1 TTAVLVYSP
10 PLIMTYRL
18 ARGEKEKWI
27 SDPTRPVRRAPVK
40 LPATNNRDLIEEHKL
55 TLIGRVTN
63 PKVQKTR
70 ALQGRVRVLINGLK
84 PLEMKLEISTPSG
97 AIKQAEL
104 EYEQLQ
110 KHCFSC
116 LSLSHEVE
124 DCPASMSRVGRD
136 GKAPNP
142 GISQTRT
149 LERLDA
155 EKRRKDQ
162 RKSTHY
168 ASGFGN
174 RGNYEEGSFWEKG
187 RNNNEIMERDWRRE
201 RNFRYDYGTRRDP
214 HSKKDFSLENR
225 RAQFSRSSAKERL
238 SFTRGTPAAS
248 QGASS
253 HESSHTRN
261 TSNSQRS
268 EWRRV
273 TDAGHREPPSRSI
286 LGQNPVTPQ
295 KSPQFEG
302 LAAERATNH
311 SDDRGNELRGRKS
324 ALERLSYS
332 GERVTLLQE
341 GVANVASGRLQE
353 VNGDHNIPSNLKH
366 QRLPEQNPPQGITD
380 RSPIRT
386 LSEDRIHVSL
396 RLGPVF
402 SPEENAATLHKGKR
416 ATAFDD
422 VPLLGNVLNR
432 TTAATSS
439 KRPGQRTN
447 QGVSVKKRRVTKGA
461 NASRRRTPSNSRQTA
476 TTPSTSSTGTQAQT
490 HERRTGPDFQAVPPV
505 GLSGGLALSW
515 KDNVEVDVLLASP
528 NNYLQWKTFFVSY
541 IYGS

>member
-1 TTAVLVYSP
+1 
-10 PLIMTYRL
+10 
-18 ARGEKEKWI
+18 
-27 SDPTRPVRRAPVK
+27 
-40 LPATNNRDLIEEHKL
+40 
-55 TLIGRVTN
+55 
-63 PKVQKTR
+63 
-70 ALQGRVRVLINGLK
+70 QGRVRVLINGLK

-97 AIKQAEL
+97 AIKQVEL
-104 EYEQLQ
+104 EYEKLQ

-124 DCPASMSRVGRD
+124 DCPSSMSRVGRD

-155 EKRRKDQ
+155 EKRRKDL

-174 RGNYEEGSFWEKG
+174 RGSYDEGSFWGKG
-187 RNNNEIMERDWRRE
+187 RNNNEIMERDWCRE

-214 HSKKDFSLENR
+214 HRKEDFSLDK
-225 RAQFSRSSAKERL
+225 RAQYSRTSAKERL

-253 HESSHTRN
+253 HESSHSRN

-295 KSPQFEG
+295 KPQAEG
-302 LAAERATNH
+302 LAAERAANL
-311 SDDRGNELRGRKS
+311 SEDRGNELRGRKS
-324 ALERLSYS
+324 ALERLSFS
-332 GERVTLLQE
+332 GERVPLLQD

-353 VNGDHNIPSNLKH
+353 VIGDQH
-366 QRLPEQNPPQGITD
+366 QRLSEQNPPQGITD

-432 TTAATSS
+432 TTAATSR
-439 KRPGQRTN
+439 KRPGLRAN
-447 QGVSVKKRRVTKGA
+447 QGVNVKKRRVTKGA
-461 NASRRRTPSNSRQTA
+461 NASRRRTPSNSRQSATA
-476 TTPSTSSTGTQAQT
+476 PSTYSTGTQPQT
-490 HERRTGPDFQAVPPV
+490 HERRTVPPV

-528 NNYLQWKTFFVSY
+528 NNYLQWKNFLC
-541 IYGS
+541 ILHLWGA